1 MNTRQQNLRI
11 GVFAV
16 SGVFLMLAGLFY
28 LGLSD
33 IFTEKLKVFTY
44 FTESAQGV
52 SVGSQVKYRGV
63 PVGSVTE
70 LSIDMDSKKV
80 LVAMEIEPEYFHSV
94 RWKGL
99 KAFQKMFRS
108 EVKNGLRCRLEFA
121 GITGMKF
128 IEMDYFV
135 KPEKSVPEQKEQYLL
150 VKGSEYIPS
159 VPSTIRDLSGTLSN
173 ALERFSNIRFEEI
186 AVELERSLSRLSEL
200 LSDPAIRSAIS
211 RINDAAEN
219 LEVSTSTMSRVLN
232 ENRLNRLMDSLEKD
246 LHVIENLG
254 EQISSAATDM
264 KLPESTATIRNAI
277 HSLLENREDFTNTLT
292 KLNQTLE
299 SIKMLTDYLNANP
312 SALIK
317 GKQNPADN
325 R

>member
-1 MNTRQQNLRI
+1 MNTRQQNFRI
-11 GVFAV
+11 GIFVV

-44 FTESAQGV
+44 FTESSQGV

-63 PVGSVTE
+63 PVGSVTK

-94 RWKGL
+94 RYRGL
-99 KAFQKMFRS
+99 KAFKKMFRS
-108 EVKNGLRCRLEFA
+108 EVDNGLRCRLEFA

-135 KPEKSVPEQKEQYLL
+135 HPGKSGKEQNEQYLL
-150 VKGSEYIPS
+150 VKDSEYIPS
-159 VPSTIRDLSGTLSN
+159 VPSTIRDLSGTLSK

-186 AVELERSLSRLSEL
+186 AVELERSLSRVSEL
-200 LSDPAIRSAIS
+200 LSDPAIRSAIG

-232 ENRLNRLMDSLEKD
+232 ENRLNRLLDSLEKD
-246 LHVIENLG
+246 LQVIENLG
-254 EQISSAATDM
+254 EQISTAATNM
-264 KLPESTATIRNAI
+264 KLPESTATLRNAI
-277 HSLLENREDFTNTLT
+277 RSLLENREDFTNTLS

-317 GKQNPADN
+317 GKQKPADN